1 MPDDLR
7 GLWADRFDQQ
17 ALACAELGS
26 DLYGRLLRIIA
37 MDIRA
42 GGRSWEAMERRSD
55 LRFGQAGPLRMV
67 GAAHR
72 LALSGRAE
80 SWATALPSCGG
91 AIPSTDGEL
100 EALWSDLLTAHISEI
115 VQGLDRELQ
124 TNEVGRS
131 SGLCLAQLVADMPV
145 ARIIE
150 LGSAGGLNL
159 HLNRFRIDLGVA
171 RFGEEAGVVHL
182 RPDLRSPLEEKG
194 ELPVPTELI
203 GIDPHPVDASTAEGA
218 LTLLC
223 FLWPDQTERLA
234 RTRAVL
240 EIARESPVR
249 LVKAADTA
257 ESLDVELRRSESG
270 ETESGRPVSTIIQHS
285 ITWQYIPTEQRWRI
299 TEAIEAAASRAT
311 PDHPLAWI
319 RYEPDEWDRR
329 RAAIRVRR
337 WPDGRDVLVAHADY
351 HGRWLEPVPH
361 R

>member
-7 GLWADRFDQQ
+7 SVWADRFDQQ
-17 ALACAELGS
+17 ALVCAELGS
-26 DLYGRLLRIIA
+26 DLYGRLLPLIA
-37 MDIRA
+37 MDIRT
-42 GGRSWEAMERRSD
+42 GGRSWEVMEQRSN

-91 AIPSTDGEL
+91 VVPSTDGEL
-100 EALWSDLLTAHISEI
+100 EALWSDLLSDHISEI

-131 SGLCLAQLVADMPV
+131 SGLSLAQLAADMPA

-159 HLNRFRIDLGVA
+159 HLNRFRIDLGGTL
-171 RFGEEAGVVHL
+171 FGDPAGVVHL
-182 RPDLRSPLEEKG
+182 RPDLRSPLESKG

-203 GIDPHPVDASTAEGA
+203 GIDPHPVDASTPEGA

-223 FLWPDQTERLA
+223 FLWPDQAERIA

-240 EIARESPVR
+240 EIARENPVH
-249 LVKAADTA
+249 LVRAADTA
-257 ESLDVELRRSESG
+257 ESLAAELGSPASGEPESG
-270 ETESGRPVSTIIQHS
+270 EPVSTIIQHS

-299 TEAIEAAASRAT
+299 TEAIEEAASRAT
-311 PDHPLAWI
+311 PDQPLAWI
-319 RYEPDEWDRR
+319 RYEPDEWDRG

-351 HGRWLEPVPH
+351 HGRWLEPVPYT
-361 R
+361 